1 MVSSQHGF
9 MFTPHGRLYLPLIKT
24 LHINAIMKLYVSYI
38 RVDVPICHAFL
49 NIIPLVEA
57 KALLPHILIYQHI
70 RRSFHVEFTKPAI
83 N

>member
-1 MVSSQHGF
+1 
-9 MFTPHGRLYLPLIKT
+9 
-24 LHINAIMKLYVSYI
+24 MKLYVSYI